1 MEILIMGRERHYD
14 RSKRMLGFKR
24 NYQQALESHFLL
36 MLLKIVAYVGGESY
50 RETARIYYNSS

>member
-36 MLLKIVAYVGGESY
+36 MLLKIVGGESY